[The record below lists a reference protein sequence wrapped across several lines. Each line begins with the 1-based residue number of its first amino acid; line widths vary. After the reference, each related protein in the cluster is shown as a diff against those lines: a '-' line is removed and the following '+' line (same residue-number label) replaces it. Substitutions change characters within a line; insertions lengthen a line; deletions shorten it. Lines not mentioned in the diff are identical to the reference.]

1 MMLTRCP
8 ACQTVFRLRPEQ
20 VQARR
25 GEVRCGHCFNPFN
38 ALAHRI
44 GDSAETPSD
53 VAAEVKVEG
62 TAPETPPPTPLSAP
76 AETSFNDLDFEVP
89 ESLLPERQ
97 EPVWTQAAPRHEEEP
112 SFAPW
117 QPAMPA
123 PDAPPGHTR
132 TNQPEALRLE
142 PVDLPAE
149 PQEEPPAFRGP
160 VPNQAP
166 PFPPLQDFI
175 EPTFGEA
182 APALPAESSAA
193 LPPAAPEVIRS
204 ERRPYPGRRN
214 APRAEPGEA
223 APAETPEDRTP
234 AAGADDEPLLEQAEA
249 EHGAPADS
257 GPDLDRLD
265 KAYGPAPGSQRVQR
279 TVLSFLS
286 SALAIG
292 LAAQAI
298 YIFRL
303 DIARELPG
311 LRPLLV
317 AACQHLECAM
327 PLPQAADKLNI
338 NAELQSEP
346 GRPGRYILY
355 ATVKNHAAYTQAWP
369 HLELTLTDA
378 ADNPM
383 VRRVLAP
390 EEWAPP
396 ERLPSGLPGRGD
408 ISLRLPFDAPGL
420 VPTGYRVYLFY
431 P

>member
-20 VQARR
+20 VQARH

-38 ALAHRI
+38 ALTHQI
-44 GDSAETPSD
+44 GESTETPPEPVEAKAETP
-53 VAAEVKVEG
+53 VPQ
-62 TAPETPPPTPLSAP
+62 APPQAAP
-76 AETSFNDLDFEVP
+76 ATQPSLSDLDFEVP
-89 ESLLPERQ
+89 DSLLPERQ
-97 EPVWTQAAPRHEEEP
+97 EPVWSRPAPAPVQEEEP
-112 SFAPW
+112 AFDAW
-117 QPAMPA
+117 QPAPA
-123 PDAPPGHTR
+123 APVETHIA
-132 TNQPEALRLE
+132 EIRLE
-142 PVDLPAE
+142 PAVLAPDT
-149 PQEEPPAFRGP
+149 QEAPPPAFRVS
-160 VPNQAP
+160 VPAQMPPLPKLQDYTEPTLDEPEQASAPEPSLEAP
-166 PFPPLQDFI
+166 PP
-175 EPTFGEA
+175 
-182 APALPAESSAA
+182 
-193 LPPAAPEVIRS
+193 APEVIRS
-204 ERRPYPGRRN
+204 ERRPYPGRR
-214 APRAEPGEA
+214 AAQRAEPGEP
-223 APAETPEDRTP
+223 APLEAVAEESSASPVPEQLASET
-234 AAGADDEPLLEQAEA
+234 EA
-249 EHGAPADS
+249 EPVEDVQDLKH
-257 GPDLDRLD
+257 LDR
-265 KAYGPAPGSQRVQR
+265 AYGPAPGSHAVQR
-279 TVLSFLS
+279 TVLGLLS
-286 SALAIG
+286 TVLAIG

-317 AACQHLECAM
+317 AACQRLDCAM
-327 PLPQAADKLNI
+327 PLPQAADKINV

-369 HLELTLTDA
+369 HLELTLTDGG
-378 ADNPM
+378 DNPM

>member
-38 ALAHRI
+38 ALTHRI
-44 GDSAETPSD
+44 GDSPETPPD
-53 VAAEVKVEG
+53 VAAEVKAEG
-62 TAPETPPPTPLSAP
+62 TALETPLPTPPFTP
-76 AETSFNDLDFEVP
+76 AKTSFNDLDFEVP

-97 EPVWTQAAPRHEEEP
+97 EPVWPRAAPLHEEEP
-112 SFAPW
+112 SFDAW
-117 QPAMPA
+117 QPATPA
-123 PDAPPGHTR
+123 PDAPPALVR
-132 TNQPEALRLE
+132 ADQPEALRLE

-149 PQEEPPAFRGP
+149 PQEEPPASRSFLP
-160 VPNQAP
+160 HQVP

-175 EPTFGEA
+175 EPTLGEA
-182 APALPAESSAA
+182 APALPPESTAA
-193 LPPAAPEVIRS
+193 VPPATPEVIRS
-204 ERRPYPGRRN
+204 ERRPYPGRRT
-214 APRAEPGEA
+214 ALRTEPGEA
-223 APAETPEDRTP
+223 APAENPEDGTP
-234 AAGADDEPLLEQAEA
+234 APGIDKEPPPEQAQD
-249 EHGAPADS
+249 EHGAPGYA
-257 GPDLDRLD
+257 GPDLDHLD

-279 TVLSFLS
+279 TALSLLS
-286 SALAIG
+286 SVLAIG

-317 AACQHLECAM
+317 AACQRLECAM

-378 ADNPM
+378 ADNPV